1 MSDWIDYPTPYA
13 SVEDGEIVIRVPR
26 VASRLLLPP
35 AIKPR
40 SVFVSDIAGLRDEI
54 VLELNA
60 AGYVQAPAI
69 KPRSVF
75 VSDIAGLRDEIVLE
89 LNAAGYVQA
98 LIGASS
104 SDCSG
109 AGRSTQPS

>member
-60 AGYVQAPAI
+60 AGYVQA
-69 KPRSVF
+69 
-75 VSDIAGLRDEIVLE
+75 
-89 LNAAGYVQA
+89 